1 MGTTCHNIAKVFS
14 PTDDAYNEKFI
25 KRHFIMGIFIRNHS
39 KIDKTEEGV
48 EGPAGQLGPKSDQCD
63 TGPKR
68 KKGGRGLIGDT
79 VAQGAKGEQGDKV
92 TGC

>member
-1 MGTTCHNIAKVFS
+1 MGTTYHNVAKVFS

-48 EGPAGQLGPKSDQCD
+48 EGPAG
-63 TGPKR
+63 
-68 KKGGRGLIGDT
+68 
-79 VAQGAKGEQGDKV
+79 
-92 TGC
+92 